1 MVQKIHI
8 LILIPKLTH
17 SFRRRALLGEPGE
30 DVEIPV
36 PPGVS
41 VRTDHGLVIGINE
54 HYHLYR
60 PQRSCEGYV
69 FTRVCLSNGGGIPG
83 QVHPPDQAH
92 PTHPREAPP
101 RPPPGRRLTLRTVRI
116 LLECI
121 LV

>member
-41 VRTDHGLVIGINE
+41 VRTDHGLVIGIIE
-54 HYHLYR
+54 HYHFYR
-60 PQRSCEGYV
+60 PQRSCEDYV
-69 FTRVCLSNGGGIPG
+69 FTRVCLSTGGGTWAG
-83 QVHPPDQAH
+83 
-92 PTHPREAPP
+92 TPP
-101 RPPPGRRLTLRTVRI
+101 RTRHTPPHPGKHTPPGSTPLPPGDG
-116 LLECI
+116 
-121 LV
+121 